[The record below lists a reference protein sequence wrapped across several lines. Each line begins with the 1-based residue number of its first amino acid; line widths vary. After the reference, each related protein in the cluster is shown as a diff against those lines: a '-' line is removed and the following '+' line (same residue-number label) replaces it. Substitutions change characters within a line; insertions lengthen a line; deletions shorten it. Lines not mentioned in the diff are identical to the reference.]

1 VYILF
6 RFTILLFSHLDNEG
20 ISNKRNTL
28 LLVSVYILPLLCS
41 DKEESMVKRDV
52 SPLVSSDSSLISS
65 MTRPPLFT
73 NKLRV

>member
-1 VYILF
+1 MCIFCFALQPFCSLTWITKEY
-6 RFTILLFSHLDNEG
+6 R
-20 ISNKRNTL
+20 NKRNTL
-28 LLVSVYILPLLCS
+28 LLISVYILPLLCS

-52 SPLVSSDSSLISS
+52 SPLVSGSSLISS